1 MATKLK
7 DLKVTKVDFV
17 DVGANPK
24 AHIKLYKNESGT
36 AGEPKG
42 ETGQKHESV
51 LKKCIFRLCSTES
64 FAIDKLDS
72 TIQEKWVY
80 YC

>member
-36 AGEPKG
+36 AGESKE
-42 ETGQKHESV
+42 ETG
-51 LKKCIFRLCSTES
+51 
-64 FAIDKLDS
+64 
-72 TIQEKWVY
+72 
-80 YC
+80 